1 MKAKYDIP
9 ENTQL
14 IKISSFYVN
23 LSDDVNRN
31 DTIKILSKYI
41 YSEYYNVEID
51 IVCIQ
56 GINDEKL
63 VKLLVSEILNL
74 SYELKIPIN
83 IVPKVELNNESY
95 DNSIQLTW
103 NSSSEI
109 ENFDITNIIISK
121 YPIITT
127 SKIMLNDTIDEKLIG
142 SKKAIIANINIEG
155 YLVSIFNV
163 VLSEDYL
170 GISNVD
176 FRKHELEQL
185 LKYIQLNNTEMKKI
199 NELYDLKL
207 IDKNINIICG
217 NFNVNEIKNSKIN
230 SELTQIFKNLKALYT
245 FRICNLSEKNI
256 FTNINGYKD
265 CYILLLLTGMESS
278 SDVTVQNILNYAYK
292 THGITVIKSYVD
304 TNIQSND
311 YYPIETIF
319 LLNKNE
325 KKLLSDD

>member
-230 SELTQIFKNLKALYT
+230 SELTQIFKNLKALDT